1 LCSGESDQ
9 VSIRFAEML
18 RDLILILHTT
28 SVTCAHVPAS
38 FIGRNAPNASVAHR
52 KAYSNITGRHN
63 QPIAWESVP
72 EPVKQQNIGMWADF
86 NTVLFA
92 APGRI
97 RDQSI
102 IRLRQDVDAAAI
114 AMKKRDDYKLF
125 QSSDLYMWIA
135 FAVIF
140 VVLIL
145 FDNLVLHRGNKAPS
159 LGKALVFTAFWMFC
173 GFLWGV
179 AIYFHRGTHDAI
191 NWATAYMLEWMLSI
205 DCLFFF
211 HIIFKIFSTP
221 DHLKHKPL
229 FYGICGAIVFR
240 MIFFTIEEV
249 IMHSSYWA
257 HVIFGA
263 FLVYTGIKSATMGD
277 DHYDPRENA
286 VFKFICNY
294 VPLLNGYHDLGY
306 FFVKVPVCASTGK
319 PLIELVD
326 PYSIGS
332 ARDRRSRRN
341 DPESSASNRSTGRT
355 DNSEKPPPIYTD
367 EDLQM
372 SISAYTPGRFEMK
385 WLATLLLMVV
395 LCLEVTDLIFAVDSV
410 SAIVAEVPDLF
421 IAYTA
426 SVFAMLGLRAMFFV
440 TDELMHLFVLL
451 KYGIA
456 AILVV
461 IGIKLMLSHWIVIHP
476 LIMLVVLV
484 SIFALSIL
492 GSLALNYYEKW
503 KGKPVT
509 TST

>member
-1 LCSGESDQ
+1 MLCQ
-9 VSIRFAEML
+9 
-18 RDLILILHTT
+18 LIAIIHITT
-28 SVTCAHVPAS
+28 SVNSVHVVPTN
-38 FIGRNAPNASVAHR
+38 FIARNIPNASASHGKINVDIPGKHD
-52 KAYSNITGRHN
+52 
-63 QPIAWESVP
+63 QPITWKDDPVPLETPQVSV
-72 EPVKQQNIGMWADF
+72 WSDF
-86 NTVLFA
+86 ATILFT

-102 IRLRQDVDAAAI
+102 VRFRQDIDAAAI
-114 AMKKRDDYKLF
+114 VMLKNDEYKLF
-125 QSSDLYMWIA
+125 QSKDLYMWIA

-140 VVLIL
+140 IVLIL
-145 FDNLVLHRGNKAPS
+145 FDNFVLQRGNATPS
-159 LGKALVFTAFWMFC
+159 LCKAMCFTVFWMFC
-173 GFLWGV
+173 GFCWGV
-179 AIYFHRGTHDAI
+179 AIYFHRGTDDAI

-257 HVIFGA
+257 HVVFGA
-263 FLVYTGIKSATMGD
+263 FLIYTGIKSASMAD
-277 DHYDPRENA
+277 EHFDPRENT
-286 VFKFICNY
+286 VFKFISNY
-294 VPLLNGYHDLGY
+294 VPLLNGYHNEGY

-319 PLIELVD
+319 PLIEEVD
-326 PYSIGS
+326 PYNLES
-332 ARDRRSRRN
+332 AR
-341 DPESSASNRSTGRT
+341 SSHRKRMSLDADSV
-355 DNSEKPPPIYTD
+355 EVKPPPVYTD
-367 EDLQM
+367 ADLEM
-372 SISAYTPGRFEMK
+372 SIGQFTADRYVMK

-461 IGIKLMLSHWIVIHP
+461 IGIKLMLSHWVVIHP
-476 LIMLVVLV
+476 LIMLAVLV

-492 GSLALNYYEKW
+492 GSLALNWYNNW
-503 KGKPVT
+503 KAEPT
-509 TST
+509 ATSS